1 MLTQSLKNAIC
12 LNVSQ
17 DMAKTSM
24 RIEKM
29 SESLAR
35 LQLENERLA
44 AATTSKEIQEANTVA
59 DAVVIESLKAEV
71 TNLTAALKLTPNFI
85 VQNENL
91 SADMSVDLQK
101 VHATD
106 DSDCDNHFYVSPSQS
121 PTTIIRM
128 EKDENRASSPSLM
141 VSWIHL

>member
-1 MLTQSLKNAIC
+1 
-12 LNVSQ
+12 
-17 DMAKTSM
+17 MAKTSM
-24 RIEKM
+24 RIDKM

-44 AATTSKEIQEANTVA
+44 AATIAEKSSTSPEIQDTNTVA

-71 TNLTAALKLTPNFI
+71 TKLTAALKLTPNFI

-91 SADMSVDLQK
+91 STNVSVDLQK
-101 VHATD
+101 VHTRD

-121 PTTIIRM
+121 PLPQSPTTIIRM
-128 EKDENRASSPSLM
+128 EKDENRTSSPTLM